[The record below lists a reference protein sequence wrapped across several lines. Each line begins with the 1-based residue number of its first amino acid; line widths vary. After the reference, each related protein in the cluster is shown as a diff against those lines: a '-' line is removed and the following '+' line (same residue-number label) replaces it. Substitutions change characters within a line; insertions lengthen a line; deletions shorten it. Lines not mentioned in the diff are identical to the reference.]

1 MCQFISFLHRPDN
14 GDIVVYDLTSHS
26 GTQKKLGLSEP
37 LWCEGHYL
45 PTGEIQC
52 RTTDKNRETQ
62 EACEARL
69 KNRFPT
75 FIDFFLWAITQDYIS
90 TDGFDLRGLTTLPA
104 GVKFPAECGY
114 LDLRGLTTP
123 PAGVK
128 FPEKMSGSL
137 DLRDLTT
144 LPAGVKFPAECGSL
158 YLRAELKQQYADMQK
173 NKKRTRKS
181 KK

>member
-1 MCQFISFLHRPDN
+1 VCQFISFLHRPDN
-14 GDIVVYDLTSHS
+14 GDIAVYDLTSHN

-45 PTGEIQC
+45 PSGEIQC

-75 FIDFFLWAITQDYIS
+75 FFDFFLWAISQEYIS
-90 TDGFDLRGLTTLPA
+90 TDGFDLSGLTTL
-104 GVKFPAECGY
+104 
-114 LDLRGLTTP
+114 

-137 DLRDLTT
+137 DLSGLTT

-158 YLRAELKQQYADMQK
+158 DLSAELKKQYAEMQK
-173 NKKRTRKS
+173 NKKHKG